1 MGDGHFRQTYN
12 DIHLLCQS
20 TAERIKQEFNPDMMI
35 AIGGGGFIPARI
47 IRSFLKVGDTK
58 RNIPIQAIGLSL
70 YEALPGQ
77 TTEEV
82 IGEKVIR
89 TQWLDFSTLG
99 SKISHGGL
107 LGRRILV
114 VDEIDDSRKTLSYA
128 LKELI
133 KDVNQQLE
141 LVQDPTERAR
151 LAETTKFGIFV
162 VHNKLKEKAAE
173 IPEGVAYF
181 SGMDID
187 DVWVDYPWE
196 MVDIL
201 QHDELKRQDDEEKAA
216 AAKQ

>member
-1 MGDGHFRQTYN
+1 MGDGQTRPDDRYAAPGPFPSSLTAN
-12 DIHLLCQS
+12 TIHIP
-20 TAERIKQEFNPDMMI
+20 T

-47 IRSFLKVGDTK
+47 IRSFLKVGDSK

-70 YEALPGQ
+70 YEALPD

-82 IGEKVIR
+82 IGTEVIR

-107 LGRRILV
+107 LGKRILV

-133 KDVNQQLE
+133 KDVTQQLE

-151 LAETTKFGIFV
+151 LAESTKFGIFV

-181 SGMDID
+181 SGMDIP

-201 QHDELKRQDDEEKAA
+201 KHDELKRQDEAEA